1 VIVRFADGQGRPVV
15 GATVCVSASPEPHPD
30 LAMLTDS
37 KGEIDLDLTAAG
49 TYGFVL
55 YRNGQAIQVT
65 THIRS
70 PDQLVALRID

>member
-1 VIVRFADGQGRPVV
+1 MIVRFADGQDRPLV
-15 GATVCVSASPEPHPD
+15 GAIVSVSASPEPHPD

-37 KGEIDLDLTAAG
+37 KGEIDLDLTAPG

-55 YRNGQAIQVT
+55 YRNGQALQVT

-70 PDQLVALRID
+70 PDQFVALRID

>member
-1 VIVRFADGQGRPVV
+1 VIVRFADGQGRPLV
-15 GATVCVSASPEPHPD
+15 GAIVCLSNSPEPHPD

-37 KGEIDLDLTAAG
+37 KGEIDLNLTAPG

-55 YRNGQAIQVT
+55 YRNGQARQVT